1 MKQYSECSE
10 IFHFNNSGKEEM
22 CSGRCQRFTF
32 HSSEKKQVS
41 EPSQGFHS
49 VSNTVEMG
57 SDFGQRF
64 HFNNS
69 GFKQWRECS
78 QRFHWNSNEVK

>member
-10 IFHFNNSGKEEM
+10 RFHFNNRGKEEM
-22 CSGRCQRFTF
+22 CSEGCQRFTF
-32 HSSEKKQVS
+32 HSNEKKQGS

-64 HFNNS
+64 H
-69 GFKQWRECS
+69 
-78 QRFHWNSNEVK
+78 WNSNEVK

>member
-10 IFHFNNSGKEEM
+10 RFINSGKGEM
-22 CSGRCQRFTF
+22 CDRRCQIFTF
-32 HSSEKKQVS
+32 HSSEKKQGS

>member
-10 IFHFNNSGKEEM
+10 RFHLNNSGKEEM